1 MAGKPAGNR
10 HFSLSVR
17 LIANQLL
24 AAAAPACARADRS
37 RRGGLRARP
46 AACVRDPRGGQNRP
60 ASPAAASLSVKRES
74 LTGPRPGRAGE
85 TSQPMRGGAGP

>member
-10 HFSLSVR
+10 DFSPLVQ

-24 AAAAPACARADRS
+24 AAAAPGCARADRS
-37 RRGGLRARP
+37 RGGGLRPRP

-60 ASPAAASLSVKRES
+60 ASRVAASLSVKRKS
-74 LTGPRPGRAGE
+74 LTDPRLRRAGE
-85 TSQPMRGGAGP
+85 TSHTMRGGAGP